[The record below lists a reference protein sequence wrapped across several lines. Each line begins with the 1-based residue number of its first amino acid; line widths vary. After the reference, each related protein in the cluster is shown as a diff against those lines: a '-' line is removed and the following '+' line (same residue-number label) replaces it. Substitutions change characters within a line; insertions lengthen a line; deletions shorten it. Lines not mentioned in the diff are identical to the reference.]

1 MDDGVVG
8 RLRRR
13 LMVCGWQ
20 SLSTTLPLL
29 LGLRWPLLGGR
40 LVTMGPFG
48 RVRPSV
54 FCHHGST
61 TLLDCRPGG
70 PSAGRAGGA
79 QSASGSHR
87 GAHHVAHRLAGRRGP
102 RTRVARPR
110 LLGSSGS
117 RRAGGLARCAC
128 MATWCSCSRTG
139 RPAGP
144 RGTRLWAWRCG
155 RRCGTSLTAS
165 GGRTW
170 TRNPQVL
177 GSGALVPIPCGTVL
191 PGGFDEAGRWRW
203 QLAHMLLVAMAYSRR
218 S

>member
-1 MDDGVVG
+1 MSLGDGRLCAQLWPLFVGSAVASTRRPSGDNGSFWQSSSKYSAIMEVPHYWTADQVG
-8 RLRRR
+8 RLLDALAAHNRHQARTAVLIMWR
-13 LMVCGWQ
+13 
-20 SLSTTLPLL
+20 T
-29 LGLRWPLLGGR
+29 GLRVVEVLELEW
-40 LVTMGPFG
+40 
-48 RVRPSV
+48 
-54 FCHHGST
+54 
-61 TLLDCRPGG
+61 
-70 PSAGRAGGA
+70 
-79 QSASGSHR
+79 R
-87 GAHHVAHRLAGRRGP
+87 G
-102 RTRVARPR
+102 PR
-110 LLGSSGS
+110 LLGSSGDVA
-117 RRAGGLARCAC
+117 RPEVEEPAGSHGALARCAC

-139 RPAGP
+139 HPAGP